1 MSRNPTLLAICLLGL
16 NLSIDPSSA
25 AGQASTS
32 ASDSTAPA
40 ASDSQPAAA
49 DSIRAPSDS
58 VTLPGIGNDTTPG
71 RDTTAAGDSII
82 GSDTTGR
89 DTIAKSDSTRRD
101 RVAGSDTT
109 FSRSTVSIEPADSIL
124 SAACPGAQTVARDLL
139 VIVFA
144 PEASG
149 EERTA
154 VARTVQGKLLG
165 PVSSAEPGAYYLR
178 VPSGGEEHRLRAASD
193 ELIQL
198 APVRQ
203 VGSRACPPPTPRN
216 PG

>member
-49 DSIRAPSDS
+49 DSTRAPSDS
-58 VTLPGIGNDTTPG
+58 VTLPGIGSDTARG
-71 RDTTAAGDSII
+71 RDTTRGTDTTTAGDSTI
-82 GSDTTGR
+82 GR
-89 DTIAKSDSTRRD
+89 DTTSK
-101 RVAGSDTT
+101 
-109 FSRSTVSIEPADSIL
+109 RSTVSIEPADSIL
-124 SAACPGAQTVARDLL
+124 SAACTGAPTVARDLL

-149 EERTA
+149 EDRSA
-154 VARTVQGKLLG
+154 VAQTLGAKLLG

-178 VPSGGEEHRLRAASD
+178 VPSGGGEFGLRAAAD